1 MHRWLVAHVYRH
13 GRKFEP
19 NELIA
24 RATGAPMTIGPYL
37 EYLRGKYRELYRLP
51 AETASVSPAP
61 RNRRS
66 RSPD

>member
-1 MHRWLVAHVYRH
+1 
-13 GRKFEP
+13 
-19 NELIA
+19 LIA
-24 RATGAPMTIGPYL
+24 RAAGGPMTIGPYL